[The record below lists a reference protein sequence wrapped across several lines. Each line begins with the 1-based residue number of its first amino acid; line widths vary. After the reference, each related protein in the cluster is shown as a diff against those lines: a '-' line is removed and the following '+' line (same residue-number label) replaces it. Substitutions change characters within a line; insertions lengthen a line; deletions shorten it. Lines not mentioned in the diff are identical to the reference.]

1 MTDVFTRTRDGFTLS
16 DDPARLDPTA
26 IHAYLTRSYW
36 AKGIPRA
43 TVERSIQGSLCFGLY
58 DDEAGAQIG
67 FARVVTDRATFAY
80 LCDVYVLEAYRGRGL
95 GVWLTACVLDH
106 PDLQGLRRWLLTTQD
121 AHGVY
126 EKVGFVRAPFPE
138 RFMVIERPTLS

>member
-1 MTDVFTRTRDGFTLS
+1 MTDVFTRTRDGLTVS
-16 DDPARLDPTA
+16 DDSAQLDVTA

-36 AKGIPRA
+36 AKGIPLD
-43 TVERSIQGSLCFGLY
+43 TVERSIRGSLCVGLY
-58 DDEAGAQIG
+58 DGDAQIG

-138 RFMVIERPTLS
+138 RFMVIDRPTLYQR